1 MDHLEDHIAKMRAAL
16 IDKDQAAA
24 TREQHWLMG
33 AISAALLQQDQAAMM
48 TLRGHLA
55 DLAPLADHYGA
66 ALPGE
71 RWRAA
76 WEILLDF
83 TEAIRPLEQVRL
95 VAPGQLSGLLLHH
108 IAATPGIT
116 PGELACRTGKEPNHI
131 SNTLRALSDQ
141 GLVQRVPAGR
151 NSFYHLAAMGVAA
164 LAQQQPLAEAA
175 KSAPTE
181 SGKVID
187 FAHAKKER
195 LQRRDTARL
204 PARWSGNRA
213 AQG

>member
-1 MDHLEDHIAKMRAAL
+1 MDKLEDHLALLRAAL
-16 IDKDQAAA
+16 IDQDQAAA

-33 AISAALLQQDQAAMM
+33 ALSAALLQQDQAAMM

-55 DLAPLADHYGA
+55 DLAPLADHYGD

-83 TEAIRPLEQVRL
+83 TETIRPLEQVRL
-95 VAPGQLSGLLLHH
+95 AAPGQLSGLLLRH
-108 IAATPGIT
+108 ISDTPGIT
-116 PGELACRTGKEPNHI
+116 PSELARRVGKEPNHI

-164 LAQQQPLAEAA
+164 LAQQQPLVETV
-175 KSAPTE
+175 KPTQP
-181 SGKVID
+181 GKVIN

-195 LQRRDTARL
+195 LQGRDTREL
-204 PARWSGNRA
+204 PARWLMRA
-213 AQG
+213 

>member
-1 MDHLEDHIAKMRAAL
+1 MNNLEDHLARLRAAL
-16 IDKDQAAA
+16 IDKDQAAV

-33 AISAALLQQDQAAMM
+33 AVSTALLQQDQAAMM

-55 DLAPLADHYGA
+55 DLAPLADHYGE

-83 TEAIRPLEQVRL
+83 TETIRPLEQVRL
-95 VAPGQLSGLLLHH
+95 AAPGQLSGLLLRH
-108 IAATPGIT
+108 IANTPGIQ
-116 PGELACRTGKEPNHI
+116 PSELARRVGKEPNHI

-151 NSFYHLAAMGVAA
+151 KSFYHLAAMGVAA
-164 LAQQQPLAEAA
+164 LAQQQPLEGIVKPAQ
-175 KSAPTE
+175 T
-181 SGKVID
+181 GKVAD
-187 FAHAKKER
+187 LDHAREER
-195 LQRRDTARL
+195 LQGRNTREL
-204 PARWSGNRA
+204 PANGWSATG
-213 AQG
+213 